1 MSKALS
7 KMNKKELYEE
17 CQKQQSELH
26 KAILFNA
33 SLEEE
38 TKTLIEELEHK
49 CCEMGLELKFLRH
62 RLNVTREKLKKEKES
77 VELILEG
84 PDAFVE

>member
-7 KMNKKELYEE
+7 KMNKRELYEE
-17 CQKQQSELH
+17 CQKLQSELH
-26 KAILFNA
+26 TATLFNA

-38 TKTLIEELEHK
+38 TKTLIEELENK
-49 CCEMGLELKFLRH
+49 CWDMSLELKTLRK
-62 RLNVTREKLKKEKES
+62 RLNNTREKLKNEKES